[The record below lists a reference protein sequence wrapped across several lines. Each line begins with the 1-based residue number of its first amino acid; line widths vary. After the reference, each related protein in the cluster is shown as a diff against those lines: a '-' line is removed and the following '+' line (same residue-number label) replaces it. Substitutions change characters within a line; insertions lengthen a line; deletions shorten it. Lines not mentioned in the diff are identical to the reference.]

1 MKVYRAERA
10 GADGEV
16 TKRRHSTKRAPLNV
30 PYLVDNLWEWTRPD
44 GYPNRRFSIFA
55 APSREVAAESAYVAD
70 TIYEVCSL
78 VPSTALIAQI
88 PGVKDARYHPDCKT
102 LPRKLLELLGREK
115 WTEKGLEE
123 KRVLAPLWAPA
134 LLKEEV
140 ESLMPPEICEEMKK
154 AVTLW
159 KDVVL
164 LPFDVDGDLAD
175 DVGEVFIEAD
185 EVVLRRVCESEG

>member
-1 MKVYRAERA
+1 
-10 GADGEV
+10 
-16 TKRRHSTKRAPLNV
+16 
-30 PYLVDNLWEWTRPD
+30 
-44 GYPNRRFSIFA
+44 
-55 APSREVAAESAYVAD
+55 
-70 TIYEVCSL
+70 
-78 VPSTALIAQI
+78 LIAQS

-140 ESLMPPEICEEMKK
+140 ESLMPPEIREEMKE

-159 KDVVL
+159 KDVAL

-185 EVVLRRVCESEG
+185 EVILRRVCESED